1 MKAMGQQASF
11 SGAET
16 QDHQHPAKLPDLG
29 RVDSDLDSSSYLA
42 RIYKSLY
49 RFLICVSKCLYQKSK
64 SQFREGGISVS
75 FHFPIL
81 KYIYILIIHFHLFL
95 LLRKSMHGMILSRFP
110 PNRTFFFFFC
120 WHYPS
125 SNSATKY

>member
-29 RVDSDLDSSSYLA
+29 RVDSDLYSSSYLA

-49 RFLICVSKCLYQKSK
+49 RFLICVSKCLYQNSK

-75 FHFPIL
+75 FHFPFFFKKKKKI
-81 KYIYILIIHFHLFL
+81 YIYIYIDYP
-95 LLRKSMHGMILSRFP
+95 FP
-110 PNRTFFFFFC
+110 FVFV
-120 WHYPS
+120 
-125 SNSATKY
+125 AA